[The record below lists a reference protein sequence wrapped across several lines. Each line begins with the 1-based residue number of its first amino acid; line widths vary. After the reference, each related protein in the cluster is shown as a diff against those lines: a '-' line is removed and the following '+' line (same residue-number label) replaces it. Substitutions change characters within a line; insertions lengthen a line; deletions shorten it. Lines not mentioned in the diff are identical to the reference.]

1 MDDKSETKKNIVAS
15 KFEKVV
21 PVSKSETIL
30 NEYYSIIEKLKGLCL
45 IEYRPYYITD
55 KIFINMI
62 FDIKDVNTNYLK
74 VINYKGHFEIIL
86 NFESEETTRVKS
98 IKLTKM
104 RYKFN
109 YQNNQYYCFEIDY
122 LSNYLEGLKKKH
134 EYFIEITSEPYKNK
148 QVKEIEQFMMLDSF
162 EFNIL
167 ISYQYKDIDY
177 NSLNYD
183 SIYINNRIFCSM
195 KSIE

>member
-45 IEYRPYYITD
+45 IEYLPYYITD

-62 FDIKDVNTNYLK
+62 FDIKDVKTNYLK
-74 VINYKGHFEIIL
+74 VISYKGYFEIIL

-109 YQNNQYYCFEIDY
+109 YQNNQY
-122 LSNYLEGLKKKH
+122 
-134 EYFIEITSEPYKNK
+134 
-148 QVKEIEQFMMLDSF
+148 
-162 EFNIL
+162 
-167 ISYQYKDIDY
+167 
-177 NSLNYD
+177 
-183 SIYINNRIFCSM
+183 
-195 KSIE
+195 